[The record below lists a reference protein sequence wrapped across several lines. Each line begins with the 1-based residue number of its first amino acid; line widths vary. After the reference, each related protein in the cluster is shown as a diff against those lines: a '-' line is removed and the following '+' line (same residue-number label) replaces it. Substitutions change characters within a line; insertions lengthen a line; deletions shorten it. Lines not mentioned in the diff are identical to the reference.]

1 MNYSI
6 YSTRESIQEAL
17 RPTATVELRATGPG
31 ASSIA
36 ISSCQGALRKKIE
49 RLSKQLTPDMTIN
62 EAADALEAYDHEGY
76 YTHIEGQSTGLLQLP
91 RTTAACWSVIVEDS
105 PTAPNSRF
113 TS

>member
-62 EAADALEAYDHEGY
+62 EAADALEAYDHKD
-76 YTHIEGQSTGLLQLP
+76 IIL
-91 RTTAACWSVIVEDS
+91 I
-105 PTAPNSRF
+105 
-113 TS
+113 